1 MRKAR
6 LISLC
11 LLLVL
16 SVAII
21 GYGVYAA
28 STVNMSAN
36 GTIAFIS
43 NDVKADIECYVGSDS
58 GTASKTVTFTKND
71 ESNSW
76 APTLSFDTNT
86 VRSNPANNATFTKQL
101 SFKIRNKTSKP
112 VYAYFTNTS
121 GEITN
126 DTLNTSSSKNINVTL
141 SGKTT
146 IEVSGV
152 QTLTITFTIPSTNNK
167 FTRDETANFA
177 YRLVLSSFDPALV

>member
-58 GTASKTVTFTKND
+58 GTASKTVTFTYIR
-71 ESNSW
+71 
-76 APTLSFDTNT
+76 ALSFPNT
-86 VRSNPANNATFTKQL
+86 
-101 SFKIRNKTSKP
+101 I
-112 VYAYFTNTS
+112 
-121 GEITN
+121 
-126 DTLNTSSSKNINVTL
+126 
-141 SGKTT
+141 
-146 IEVSGV
+146 
-152 QTLTITFTIPSTNNK
+152 
-167 FTRDETANFA
+167 
-177 YRLVLSSFDPALV
+177 LSSVLHAITGDWLCIYETISSAG